1 MCSICRLP
9 WATLS
14 NLNQPETISV
24 CTFWV
29 VFSVF
34 GKGMAR
40 HLNSVCSL
48 IVASTSM
55 CMVGKRKGL
64 PYSLPR
70 VGSGV
75 DPGVQA
81 VSPQVT
87 WSHPPGG
94 RLPLLSAIPAV
105 TFPAEERHCPSAGPK
120 LYCFVTEAHAC
131 EQLEADRSRF
141 GPATFR
147 IASERSTVKSHRPLT
162 CMCMIGYFKWASSL
176 SRDHFRFWRPG
187 IIYNECIEL

>member
-1 MCSICRLP
+1 MCSICHLP

-14 NLNQPETISV
+14 NLNQPQTISI

-55 CMVGKRKGL
+55 CMVGKGKVL
-64 PYSLPR
+64 QYSLPR
-70 VGSGV
+70 VGPGA

-87 WSHPPGG
+87 CSHPPGG
-94 RLPLLSAIPAV
+94 RLPLLSARHAV
-105 TFPAEERHCPSAGPK
+105 TFPAEERLPIGRSQIILLG
-120 LYCFVTEAHAC
+120 
-131 EQLEADRSRF
+131 DRGTCMWAAWC
-141 GPATFR
+141 GPAEIRT
-147 IASERSTVKSHRPLT
+147 
-162 CMCMIGYFKWASSL
+162 
-176 SRDHFRFWRPG
+176 RD
-187 IIYNECIEL
+187 L